1 MKIAA
6 FDMDGTVYI
15 DHAIAPETVQAI
27 KDWRAAGNLAVSAT
41 GKSIDSARRALESFG
56 VDMDYHVLYNGTVIT
71 DANYRVLYEHHL
83 DADIVN
89 EVAAHL
95 DGTPG
100 LNLYCTTLDGADG
113 IVTQGIPESSNDF
126 IQCPRV
132 VSRAELEDEK
142 VVLLSAYMPDN
153 QPLQNQI
160 IPWINERYDV
170 STSLNTGFFDMM
182 PPGHTKGTGLTWLL
196 EHLGLPRAEVEL
208 FTFGDSFNDLP
219 MHELADASFTFPH
232 AHPDVQ
238 ARAHHVVADVP
249 AGLRLAS
256 AGLSASGGD

>member
-27 KDWRAAGNLAVSAT
+27 KDWCAAGNLAVSAT
-41 GKSIDSARRALESFG
+41 GKSIDSVRRALEPFG

-71 DANYRVLYEHHL
+71 DADYQVLYEHHL
-83 DADIVN
+83 DAEIVN

-95 DGTPG
+95 EGTPG

-113 IVTQGIPESSNDF
+113 IVTQGIPESSNAF

-219 MHELADASFTFPH
+219 MHELAEASFTFPH

-249 AGLRLAS
+249 AGLRLAR